1 MKKSIFVFV
10 ATLLSVAAL
19 AQPRAIG
26 GRAGVNDEVSY
37 QHSIGENFVE
47 LDLGFQ
53 LGLGSKGLGGISIGT
68 SAVYDF
74 SIATPDWTPKGT
86 WEFYAGPGIA
96 FGTHFNNIP
105 FYFGI
110 CGQIGLSYTFW
121 FPLQLSFDLK
131 PIFGFQTGPN
141 SGFYVPGMFGFVP
154 TAGVRYCFG
163 Q

>member
-26 GRAGVNDEVSY
+26 GRLGATDEISY
-37 QHSIGENFVE
+37 QHSLGENFAE
-47 LDLGFQ
+47 FDLGCQ
-53 LGLGSKGLGGISIGT
+53 LSGGFGIGA

-105 FYFGI
+105 FYFGL
-110 CGQIGLSYTFW
+110 CGQVGLSYTFW